1 MTTHILVSIF
11 ISILSVATC
20 ERCSLAE
27 MQVMQEEYNNC
38 SLAGLEVEEPCLML
52 NTVIG
57 VCGDIWLRC
66 HEEAEVRRMRDLHLN
81 TLIRRREG
89 VEELE
94 ECDLVTELR
103 ESGRNTSEVTR
114 EKCPSADI
122 GLAQTLLLN
131 CSHSTSRSLHDN
143 FHELEDGVMIAERIC
158 ESLTV
163 IANECVSH
171 LQDCYRVEDL
181 MMTRTRHLD
190 QMREYLLR
198 MFIGKVN
205 ESHLIDCDVNDV
217 NKTYQYDY
225 GSYEDDDATNDQQ
238 INFQTTVTL
247 TPTTADVKTTR
258 IISGVG
264 DFVLSPVTERI
275 LSALDK
281 SEAGGE
287 QGETNSDLMEQERL
301 PESERK
307 PEEDSSGLSVARR
320 ETGARRENVA
330 KIETPGDT
338 ASLDAASEHIEDVT
352 EDIDQV
358 IQELE
363 VNKQEKVEDTSKTS
377 ILLIEPN
384 IIDRNTQN
392 GAENTNASFVI
403 LLSIIVI
410 ALVM

>member
-1 MTTHILVSIF
+1 
-11 ISILSVATC
+11 
-20 ERCSLAE
+20 
-27 MQVMQEEYNNC
+27 
-38 SLAGLEVEEPCLML
+38 
-52 NTVIG
+52 
-57 VCGDIWLRC
+57 
-66 HEEAEVRRMRDLHLN
+66 
-81 TLIRRREG
+81 
-89 VEELE
+89 
-94 ECDLVTELR
+94 
-103 ESGRNTSEVTR
+103 
-114 EKCPSADI
+114 
-122 GLAQTLLLN
+122 
-131 CSHSTSRSLHDN
+131 
-143 FHELEDGVMIAERIC
+143 MIAERIC

-181 MMTRTRHLD
+181 VMTRTRHLD

-225 GSYEDDDATNDQQ
+225 ASYEDDDTTNDQQ
-238 INFQTTVTL
+238 INFQTTVTG
-247 TPTTADVKTTR
+247 TPITADVKTTR
-258 IISGVG
+258 IISGLG
-264 DFVLSPVTERI
+264 DSVLSPVTERI
-275 LSALDK
+275 LSELDK
-281 SEAGGE
+281 SEAGGG
-287 QGETNSDLMEQERL
+287 QVETNSDLMEQQRL

-320 ETGARRENVA
+320 ETGARRENGA
-330 KIETPGDT
+330 KIATPDDT
-338 ASLDAASEHIEDVT
+338 ASVDAASEHFSRDIEDVT
-352 EDIDQV
+352 GDTDQV

-377 ILLIEPN
+377 ILLLEPS
-384 IIDRNTQN
+384 IIDRNTHN